1 MKRFCNRLITG
12 IGLAALLS
20 LTGCGDNEPEPKK
33 NPEPEKKKAAAPA
46 PKKKKPAVKTFAD
59 SEEGS
64 FKVRYSNTEQ
74 AKKKIEVRD
83 AQENVSILKKDDPG
97 AAVQQEKI
105 SKKEQLRRDSFR
117 TKRPAGSFAALLE
130 PLNSGKIIRCAIAA
144 TSG

>member
-33 NPEPEKKKAAAPA
+33 NPE
-46 PKKKKPAVKTFAD
+46 
-59 SEEGS
+59 
-64 FKVRYSNTEQ
+64 
-74 AKKKIEVRD
+74 VRD
-83 AQENVSILKKDDPG
+83 AQENVSILKKDDLG

-117 TKRPAGSFAALLE
+117 TKRPAGSFAE
-130 PLNSGKIIRCAIAA
+130 KSGIRRQQAEYCLPAFSVWPAGVCPQV
-144 TSG
+144 TGPVCVF